1 MLLDCIVTNVISA
14 RIKKKSKLVNFC
26 VSTLMLKMEG
36 NKQHFGI
43 LCFII
48 SRKVKMQLNTVQK
61 MCAEYG
67 EGAVTDQICQR
78 CFAKFHPRN
87 FSLTMLYSW
96 VDQLKLRAI
105 RLRHQLR
112 IIHIIPCRNSQHT

>member
-14 RIKKKSKLVNFC
+14 CIKKKSKLVKFC

-36 NKQHFGI
+36 KKQHFGI

-48 SRKVKMQLNTVQK
+48 SRKVKVQLNTVQK

-78 CFAKFHPRN
+78 
-87 FSLTMLYSW
+87 
-96 VDQLKLRAI
+96 
-105 RLRHQLR
+105 
-112 IIHIIPCRNSQHT
+112 